1 MRHDGRST
9 EDAELTGDAQLAGTA
24 GAPPSGRL
32 VAVVAGCAAAVGVL
46 DAVAARLLPRELD
59 RPLLTLAERA
69 RTPALDRVAVVVT
82 DLGSP
87 AAMTVVAAVVVAVL
101 VARRR
106 WVPAVGLA
114 VAAAAGGELS
124 PLLKAATGR
133 ARPPVAEHVVAVSGS
148 AFPSGHALGTTVVL
162 GLLAVVAHGRL
173 ESHPGRRWRRAGL
186 VATAGA
192 VVLDAAV
199 GVSRVVLGVHWPTD
213 VVAGWAVGVLW
224 VCLVVGVR
232 HAWIRRP
239 SWLRQPAWIRRR
251 GWVRRRGGAAAPR
264 R

>member
-9 EDAELTGDAQLAGTA
+9 EDAELTGDAQLAG
-24 GAPPSGRL
+24 APRPGRL

-46 DAVAARLLPRELD
+46 DAVAARRLPHELD

-87 AAMTVVAAVVVAVL
+87 AAMTALAAVVVAVL
-101 VARRR
+101 LVRRR

-124 PLLKAATGR
+124 PLLKAATDR
-133 ARPPVAEHVVAVSGS
+133 TRPPVAEHLVAVSGS

-162 GLLAVVAHGRL
+162 GLLAVLAHSRLRATGRS
-173 ESHPGRRWRRAGL
+173 EEPGDTGRRWRRARL
-186 VATAGA
+186 VVGAGA

-213 VVAGWAVGVLW
+213 VVAGWAVGLLW

-232 HAWIRRP
+232 HAWIRR
-239 SWLRQPAWIRRR
+239 LAAVRRR
-251 GWVRRRGGAAAPR
+251 GRVRRRGGAAAPR